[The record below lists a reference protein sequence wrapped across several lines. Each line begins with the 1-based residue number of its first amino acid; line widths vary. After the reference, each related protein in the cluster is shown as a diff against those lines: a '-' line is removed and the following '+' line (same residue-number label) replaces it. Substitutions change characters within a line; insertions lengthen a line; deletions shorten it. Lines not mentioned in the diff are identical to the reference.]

1 VITPVGHPEAVLRP
15 AAAERAL
22 TVERLP
28 PSPDLAWALDYHWLV
43 RWSVEGTHEQR
54 VLPQPRV
61 HLAVE
66 DGRVWVH
73 GVNRAP
79 FVRRLT
85 GTGHALGASFLPG
98 AFRVVLGRSVREVT
112 GRVLPAGDLLGRN
125 DAAVAAA
132 VAGTDDAAAMVAAL
146 EGWLRALVPRPDPV
160 AAEVAVEVAAL
171 VERAR
176 TDRSLT
182 RVEQLAGVA
191 GRSVR
196 SLERL
201 FGEYV
206 GIGPKWV
213 VQSYRVLDT
222 AAAAHGGEPVDW
234 AALAADLG
242 FTDQAHLTRVFREVV
257 GAPPATYRR
266 DAVPQAVPG
275 RRRARSRLPM
285 RTPTA

>member
-1 VITPVGHPEAVLRP
+1 
-15 AAAERAL
+15 
-22 TVERLP
+22 
-28 PSPDLAWALDYHWLV
+28 
-43 RWSVEGTHEQR
+43 
-54 VLPQPRV
+54 
-61 HLAVE
+61 
-66 DGRVWVH
+66 
-73 GVNRAP
+73 
-79 FVRRLT
+79 
-85 GTGHALGASFLPG
+85 
-98 AFRVVLGRSVREVT
+98 
-112 GRVLPAGDLLGRN
+112 
-125 DAAVAAA
+125 VAA
-132 VAGTDDAAAMVAAL
+132 TDDAAVMVAAL
-146 EGWLRALVPRPDPV
+146 EGWLQALALRPDPV
-160 AAEVAVEVAAL
+160 ATEVARL

-213 VQSYRVLDT
+213 VQSYRVLDA

-242 FTDQAHLTRVFREVV
+242 FTDQAHLTRVFRAVV

-266 DAVPQAVPG
+266 DAVPHLAPG
-275 RRRARSRLPM
+275 R
-285 RTPTA
+285 TA

>member
-1 VITPVGHPEAVLRP
+1 LYEPATTVLRVSAPVGHPEAVLRP

-22 TVERLP
+22 TVERLA
-28 PSPDLAWALDYHWLV
+28 PSPELAWALDYHWVV
-43 RWSVEGTHEQR
+43 RWSVTGTHEQR

-61 HLAVE
+61 HLAAE
-66 DGRVWVH
+66 DGRVWLH
-73 GVNRAP
+73 GVSRTP
-79 FVRRLT
+79 FVRRLS
-85 GTGHALGASFLPG
+85 GSGHALGASFLPG
-98 AFRVVLGRSVREVT
+98 AFRALSGRPARELT
-112 GRVLPAGDLLGRN
+112 GRVVPAGDVLGGD

-146 EGWLRALVPRPDPV
+146 EGWLLALNPYRDPA
-160 AAEVAVEVAAL
+160 AAEVAAEVAAL

-182 RVEQLAGVA
+182 RVEQLAAVA
-191 GRSVR
+191 GRSAR

-213 VQSYRVLDT
+213 VQRYRVLDA

-242 FTDQAHLTRVFREVV
+242 FTDQAHLTRVFRAVV
-257 GAPPATYRR
+257 GTPPATYRR
-266 DAVPQAVPG
+266 DA
-275 RRRARSRLPM
+275 SRP
-285 RTPTA
+285 R